1 MLEEF
6 IEGYKRVTGGYS
18 RLHGVT
24 RGCTVLQ
31 GLTGVTRGYRGLQ
44 RDTGAYGGLQ

>member
-1 MLEEF
+1 MV
-6 IEGYKRVTGGYS
+6 IRGYS

-24 RGCTVLQ
+24 RGCRVLK

-44 RDTGAYGGLQ
+44 RDTGVYGRLQ